1 MKNFDEKIITKNQ
14 NQNGDKKI
22 DKYIEKN
29 LIKIKKLYLTEL
41 NQYYSHVSFFFNNY
55 MILNN

>member
-29 LIKIKKLYLTEL
+29 LIRASIVGQISANLYE
-41 NQYYSHVSFFFNNY
+41 QKD
-55 MILNN
+55 